1 MVGVAAARKDEC
13 DSVECW
19 SSTELNPDSFEQSL
33 GQSIDADWRDG
44 EYESSD
50 AEEVQLEASLERFGL
65 RVASCFVQPEQPPH
79 RRRIGPAWLAS
90 SGGPLHVGAHL

>member
-50 AEEVQLEASLERFGL
+50 AEEVRLYRAM
-65 RVASCFVQPEQPPH
+65 C
-79 RRRIGPAWLAS
+79 RI
-90 SGGPLHVGAHL
+90 